1 MKQNWN
7 TKNRN
12 ANRQITPGKWKRLF
26 PCCFPIVCIF
36 LVMSCSTTRK
46 LTEGEILYT
55 GVKKM
60 KADRQ
65 HCPMNDAPR
74 LNPADG
80 LAVLPVAHKNE
91 LAPLMREI
99 EA

>member
-1 MKQNWN
+1 MVINVHN
-7 TKNRN
+7 DHRRNSLARPGMIPPSLTKAVASN
-12 ANRQITPGKWKRLF
+12 F
-26 PCCFPIVCIF
+26 P
-36 LVMSCSTTRK
+36 RD
-46 LTEGEILYT
+46 
-55 GVKKM
+55 
-60 KADRQ
+60 ADRQ